1 MKSKFLLVPLLLL
14 AILLVA
20 CGGSAA
26 EEPAVD
32 NQELQPVA
40 MATEAPAPT
49 EALAESE
56 PVEEPAPEPEPTDAS
71 IEAMATSAPEPTEAP
86 QATQAQAEE
95 EAAEEEPA
103 EEEAD
108 DAFEVEIEVEK
119 EVEAD
124 EVAPEPTPV
133 DNSFKNYGVN
143 PFVDTSEDH
152 LSTFALDVDTASY
165 SLARRYVQGGNLPP
179 QEAVR
184 VEEFVNYFDQGYN
197 PPADSAFSIYADGA
211 PSPFHH
217 DGTHFLRVG
226 IQGYDVPADER
237 KPASLTFVIDVSGS
251 MDQENRLGL
260 VQESLRLL
268 VQQLNPSDSVAI
280 VVYGSEARM
289 VLPPTSGEDPN
300 TILKAIYAL
309 QPEGSTNAEAGLQ
322 LGYKIANQAFLP
334 NGINRVILC
343 SDGVANV
350 GATGPDGI
358 LDSIRRYADAG
369 ITMTSIGVGMGNF
382 NDVMMEQLANDGD
395 GFYAYV
401 DTLDEA
407 ERVFVDELTATLQTI
422 ALDSKVQVDFNSDVV
437 ERYRLIGYENRDVAD
452 EDFRNNEV
460 DAGEIGAGHTATA
473 IYAIQLVP
481 EASGRVATVQLRW
494 EDPDTHKVAEIAG
507 DLNTSDLGTSFEQM
521 AAHYQLSVV
530 VSQYA
535 EALRGSPWA
544 RDITLDELVVRS
556 ERIAA
561 QLDDLD
567 VAEFAELVDDASRM
581 RGGQ

>member
-1 MKSKFLLVPLLLL
+1 MKSKFLLVPLFVL
-14 AILLVA
+14 AMLLVA
-20 CGGSAA
+20 CGGSAPQ
-26 EEPAVD
+26 EPTSQD
-32 NQELQPVA
+32 QEPLP
-40 MATEAPAPT
+40 APAATAQQEVEVEKEVVIEQP
-49 EALAESE
+49 AESE
-56 PVEEPAPEPEPTDAS
+56 PVEEPAPEPEPTY
-71 IEAMATSAPEPTEAP
+71 AP
-86 QATQAQAEE
+86 AEE

-103 EEEAD
+103 EEEAAD
-108 DAFEVEIEVEK
+108 DAFEVEVEEEVE
-119 EVEAD
+119 

-133 DNSFKNYGVN
+133 DNSFKDYGVN

-165 SLARRYVQGGNLPP
+165 SVARRYVQGGSLPP

-211 PSPFHH
+211 PSPFHR

-251 MDQENRLGL
+251 MDRENRLGL

-268 VQQLNPSDSVAI
+268 VQQLGPSDSVAI

-334 NGINRVILC
+334 DGINRVILC

-358 LDSIRRYADAG
+358 LESIRRYADAG

-407 ERVFVDELTATLQTI
+407 ERVFVDDLTATLQTI
-422 ALDSKVQVDFNSDVV
+422 ALDSKVQVDFNADVV

-481 EASGRVATVQLRW
+481 DATGRVATVQLRW
-494 EDPDTHKVAEIAG
+494 EDPDTHEVAELAG

-530 VSQYA
+530 VAQYA
-535 EALRGSPWA
+535 ELLRGSPWA
-544 RDITLDELVVRS
+544 ENITLDDLVVRS

-581 RGGQ
+581 RGGR

>member
-1 MKSKFLLVPLLLL
+1 MKSKFLLVTLLTL
-14 AILLVA
+14 AMLLVA
-20 CGGSAA
+20 CGGAA
-26 EEPAVD
+26 EPQIATSQEPLPAPAATAEV
-32 NQELQPVA
+32 QSEVEKEVVIEQPV
-40 MATEAPAPT
+40 
-49 EALAESE
+49 ESE
-56 PVEEPAPEPEPTDAS
+56 PVEEPALELQPTNVPE
-71 IEAMATSAPEPTEAP
+71 I
-86 QATQAQAEE
+86 E
-95 EAAEEEPA
+95 EAAEEEAPV
-103 EEEAD
+103 EEEAAD
-108 DAFEVEIEVEK
+108 DAFEVEVE
-119 EVEAD
+119 
-124 EVAPEPTPV
+124 EVAPEPTPA
-133 DNSFKNYGVN
+133 DNSFKDYGVN

-165 SLARRYVQGGNLPP
+165 SVARRYVQGGSLPP

-211 PSPFHH
+211 PSPFHR

-226 IQGYDVPADER
+226 IQGYEVPAEER

-251 MDQENRLGL
+251 MDRENRLGL

-322 LGYKIANQAFLP
+322 LGYKIANEAFLP
-334 NGINRVILC
+334 DGINRVILC

-350 GATGPDGI
+350 GETGPDGI
-358 LDSIRRYADAG
+358 LESIRRYADAG

-407 ERVFVDELTATLQTI
+407 ERVFVDDLTATLQTI
-422 ALDSKVQVDFNSDVV
+422 ALDSKVQVDFNADVV

-452 EDFRNNEV
+452 EDFRNDEV

-481 EASGRVATVQLRW
+481 DATGRVATVQLRW
-494 EDPDTHKVAEIAG
+494 EDPDTHEVAELAG

-535 EALRGSPWA
+535 EVLRGSPWA
-544 RDITLDELVVRS
+544 ENITLDDLVVRS

-567 VAEFAELVDDASRM
+567 VAEFAELVDEASRM
-581 RGGQ
+581 RGGR

>member
-1 MKSKFLLVPLLLL
+1 MKPKFLIIVSMLLSILLL
-14 AILLVA
+14 A
-20 CGGSAA
+20 CGGAQEAAVEQSAATESSIRVQATQVVEKDVEVVEEVEPEPESMSA
-26 EEPAVD
+26 EEP
-32 NQELQPVA
+32 
-40 MATEAPAPT
+40 
-49 EALAESE
+49 
-56 PVEEPAPEPEPTDAS
+56 
-71 IEAMATSAPEPTEAP
+71 
-86 QATQAQAEE
+86 EE
-95 EAAEEEPA
+95 EAAEEEFELER
-103 EEEAD
+103 EEADESAASEEAAADEAD
-108 DAFEVEIEVEK
+108 DAFSEELEVEEVR
-119 EVEAD
+119 
-124 EVAPEPTPV
+124 PEPTPT
-133 DNSFKNYGVN
+133 DNFFEDYGVN
-143 PFVDTSEDH
+143 PFVDTSEDN

-165 SLARRYVQGGNLPP
+165 SVARRYVQGGNLPP
-179 QEAVR
+179 QDAVR

-197 PPADSAFSIYADGA
+197 PPSDAAFSIYADGA
-211 PSPFHH
+211 PSPFHQ

-251 MDQENRLGL
+251 MDRENRLGL
-260 VQESLRLL
+260 VKESLRLL
-268 VQQLNPSDSVAI
+268 VEQLRPSDSVAI

-289 VLPPTSGEDPN
+289 VLPPTSGEDPE
-300 TILKAIYAL
+300 TILNAIYSL

-322 LGYKIANQAFLP
+322 LGYKVANEAFLP

-350 GATGPDGI
+350 GATGPDQI
-358 LDSIRRYADAG
+358 LDSIRRYADTG

-382 NDVMMEQLANDGD
+382 NDVLMEQLANDGD

-401 DTLDEA
+401 DTIDEA
-407 ERVFVDELTATLQTI
+407 ERVFVDDLTSTLQTI
-422 ALDSKVQVDFNSDVV
+422 ALDSKVQVDFNPDVV

-473 IYAIQLVP
+473 IYAVQLVP
-481 EASGRVATVQLRW
+481 DASGRIATVQLRW
-494 EDPDTHKVAEIAG
+494 EDPDTHEVTEIAG

-521 AAHYQLSVV
+521 APHYQLSVV
-530 VSQYA
+530 VAHYA

-544 RDITLDELVVRS
+544 EGVTIDELAVRA

-567 VAEFAELVDDASRM
+567 VAEFATLVDQASQIS
-581 RGGQ
+581 GGQ

>member
-1 MKSKFLLVPLLLL
+1 MKSKFLLVLLLML
-14 AILLVA
+14 AMLLVA

-26 EEPAVD
+26 QEPA
-32 NQELQPVA
+32 
-40 MATEAPAPT
+40 PAAT

-56 PVEEPAPEPEPTDAS
+56 PAPEPEPTEVS
-71 IEAMATSAPEPTEAP
+71 IEAMATAAPEPTEALEP
-86 QATQAQAEE
+86 TEAPAEE
-95 EAAEEEPA
+95 EAAEEEQ
-103 EEEAD
+103 AD
-108 DAFEVEIEVEK
+108 DAFEVEVEAEVE
-119 EVEAD
+119 

-133 DNSFKNYGVN
+133 DNSFEEYGVN

-165 SLARRYVQGGNLPP
+165 SIARRYVQGGNLPP
-179 QEAVR
+179 RDAVR

-211 PSPFHH
+211 PSPFHY

-226 IQGYDVPADER
+226 VQGYDVSAEER

-268 VQQLNPSDSVAI
+268 VQELNPSDSVAI

-358 LDSIRRYADAG
+358 LESIRRYADAG

-407 ERVFVDELTATLQTI
+407 ERVFVDGLTATLQTI

-473 IYAIQLVP
+473 IYAVQLVP
-481 EASGRVATVQLRW
+481 DASGRVATVQLRW
-494 EDPDTHKVAEIAG
+494 EDPDTHEVTEIAG

-530 VSQYA
+530 VAHYA

-544 RDITLDELVVRS
+544 EGVTIDQLAVRA

-567 VAEFAELVDDASRM
+567 VAEFATLVDQASQIS
-581 RGGQ
+581 GGQ

>member
-1 MKSKFLLVPLLLL
+1 MKSKFWLITLLSL
-14 AILLVA
+14 AMLLVA

-26 EEPAVD
+26 EPTSQEPLPA
-32 NQELQPVA
+32 PS
-40 MATEAPAPT
+40 ATEAPAQSEEQSEVVIEQPV
-49 EALAESE
+49 ESE
-56 PVEEPAPEPEPTDAS
+56 PVEEPALELQPTNV
-71 IEAMATSAPEPTEAP
+71 P
-86 QATQAQAEE
+86 QIE

-103 EEEAD
+103 EEEAAD
-108 DAFEVEIEVEK
+108 DGLGVEVEVEV
-119 EVEAD
+119 D
-124 EVAPEPTPV
+124 EVAPEPTPA
-133 DNSFKNYGVN
+133 DSSFKDYGVN

-165 SLARRYVQGGNLPP
+165 SVARRYVQGGSLPP

-211 PSPFHH
+211 PSPFHR

-226 IQGYDVPADER
+226 IQGYEVPADER
-237 KPASLTFVIDVSGS
+237 KPASLTFVVDVSGS
-251 MDQENRLGL
+251 MDRENRLGL

-268 VQQLNPSDSVAI
+268 VQQLGPSDSVAI

-350 GATGPDGI
+350 GETGPDGI
-358 LDSIRRYADAG
+358 LESIRRYADAG

-407 ERVFVDELTATLQTI
+407 ERVFVDDLTATLQTI
-422 ALDSKVQVDFNSDVV
+422 ALDSKVQVDFNPDVV

-452 EDFRNNEV
+452 EDFRNDEV

-473 IYAIQLVP
+473 IYALQLVP
-481 EASGRVATVQLRW
+481 DATGRVATVQLRW
-494 EDPDTHKVAEIAG
+494 EDPDTHEVAEIAG
-507 DLNTSDLGTSFEQM
+507 ELNTSDLGTSFEQM

-535 EALRGSPWA
+535 ELLRGSPWA
-544 RDITLDELVVRS
+544 QDITLDDLVVRS

-567 VAEFAELVDDASRM
+567 VAEFAELVDNASRF

>member
-1 MKSKFLLVPLLLL
+1 MKPKFLMIVSMLLS
-14 AILLVA
+14 ILLVA
-20 CGGSAA
+20 CGGAQEAAIEQPAATESSIRVQATQVVEKDVEVVEEVEPEPESMSA
-26 EEPAVD
+26 EEP
-32 NQELQPVA
+32 
-40 MATEAPAPT
+40 
-49 EALAESE
+49 
-56 PVEEPAPEPEPTDAS
+56 
-71 IEAMATSAPEPTEAP
+71 
-86 QATQAQAEE
+86 EE
-95 EAAEEEPA
+95 EAAEEEFELER
-103 EEEAD
+103 EEADESAASEEAAADEAD
-108 DAFEVEIEVEK
+108 DAFSEELEVEEVR
-119 EVEAD
+119 
-124 EVAPEPTPV
+124 PEPTPT
-133 DNSFKNYGVN
+133 DNFFEDYGVN
-143 PFVDTSEDH
+143 PFVDTSEDN

-165 SLARRYVQGGNLPP
+165 SVARRYVQGGNLPP
-179 QEAVR
+179 EEAVR

-197 PPADSAFSIYADGA
+197 PPSDAAFSIYADGA
-211 PSPFHH
+211 PSPFHQ

-237 KPASLTFVIDVSGS
+237 KAASLTFVIDVSGS
-251 MDQENRLGL
+251 MDRENRLGL
-260 VQESLRLL
+260 VKESLRLL
-268 VQQLNPSDSVAI
+268 VEQLRPSDSVAI

-289 VLPPTSGEDPN
+289 VLPPTSGEDPE
-300 TILKAIYAL
+300 TILNAIYSL

-322 LGYKIANQAFLP
+322 LGYKVANEAFLP

-350 GATGPDGI
+350 GATGPDQI
-358 LDSIRRYADAG
+358 LDSIRRYADTG

-382 NDVMMEQLANDGD
+382 NDVLMEQLANDGD

-401 DTLDEA
+401 DTIDEA
-407 ERVFVDELTATLQTI
+407 ERVFVDDLTSTLQTI
-422 ALDSKVQVDFNSDVV
+422 ALDSKVQVDFNPDVV

-473 IYAIQLVP
+473 IYAVQLVP
-481 EASGRVATVQLRW
+481 DASGRVATVQLRW
-494 EDPDTHKVAEIAG
+494 EDPDTHEVSEIAG

-530 VSQYA
+530 VAHYA

-544 RDITLDELVVRS
+544 EGVTIDELAVRA

-567 VAEFAELVDDASRM
+567 VAEFATLVDQASQIS
-581 RGGQ
+581 GEQ

>member
-1 MKSKFLLVPLLLL
+1 MKSKFLLVVLMSL
-14 AILLVA
+14 AMLLVA
-20 CGGSAA
+20 CASDQEPSSESQQPLPLATAPA
-26 EEPAVD
+26 EQEVEVNKEAEAEHSVESEP
-32 NQELQPVA
+32 
-40 MATEAPAPT
+40 APAP
-49 EALAESE
+49 A
-56 PVEEPAPEPEPTDAS
+56 PA
-71 IEAMATSAPEPTEAP
+71 
-86 QATQAQAEE
+86 E
-95 EAAEEEPA
+95 EAASSAAASGEAAIDAEEA
-103 EEEAD
+103 AMDEEAD
-108 DAFEVEIEVEK
+108 DAFEVEIEERR
-119 EVEAD
+119 
-124 EVAPEPTPV
+124 PEPTPI
-133 DNSFKNYGVN
+133 DNSFKDYGVN

-165 SLARRYVQGGNLPP
+165 SVARRYVQGGSLPP
-179 QEAVR
+179 EEAVR

-251 MDQENRLGL
+251 MDRENRLGL
-260 VQESLRLL
+260 VKESLRLL
-268 VQQLNPSDSVAI
+268 VEQLNPSDSVAI

-358 LDSIRRYADAG
+358 LESIRRYADAG

-407 ERVFVDELTATLQTI
+407 KRVFVDDLTSTLQTI
-422 ALDSKVQVDFNSDVV
+422 ALDSKVQVDFNADVV

-473 IYAIQLVP
+473 IYAVQLVP
-481 EASGRVATVQLRW
+481 DASGRLATVQLRW
-494 EDPDTHKVAEIAG
+494 EDPDTHEVAEIAG

-530 VSQYA
+530 VAHYA

-544 RDITLDELVVRS
+544 EEITLDELVVRA

-567 VAEFAELVDDASRM
+567 VAEFAELVNEASRI
-581 RGGQ
+581 R